1 MRNIKLISY
10 RVFQKK
16 DRLFWWNMVSLIR
29 EIWRCNMIN
38 YENELF
44 KTANKLRG
52 KIPPSDYKFYVLPL
66 VFIRYMSEKKNDSA
80 WAGIVAKSGDE
91 KISSILDA
99 ELVKILP
106 QFSNMTNPYE
116 DIYTNSNLPV
126 RTIKDL
132 INLINDIDL
141 KSSTGKIDYLGQ
153 IYEYFIGNFAATEGN
168 RGGEFFTPPSV
179 VNLLVN
185 MLNPQEGLVYD
196 PACGT
201 GGMFIQSSKYGES
214 NLKFLGQEQ
223 NCKTILLAY
232 MNGVLHGLDIEIKN
246 GDTLLNDCFP
256 DLKADYVISN
266 PPFNMKEW
274 GAEQLDSEDPRIFG
288 MVNKNNAN
296 YMWIQHFIYHL
307 KPNGKAGFVISN
319 GALTSSN
326 EADLFTRKRMLEK
339 NIIDCV
345 VQLPDKMFI
354 GTAIP
359 SALIFLDMDRNEDDK
374 ILFIDAS
381 KFGENVSKTQKVIS
395 EDNIERISKLYRS
408 FKEKKRVKYN
418 VKGYS
423 WVTDVKEVIKDGCKL
438 MPSIYTGVEETII
451 NQKENDAEIKL
462 LKVKLSEQIKK
473 SNSLANMLLK
483 GLS

>member
-1 MRNIKLISY
+1 MG
-10 RVFQKK
+10 
-16 DRLFWWNMVSLIR
+16 
-29 EIWRCNMIN
+29 N

-66 VFIRYMSEKKNDSA
+66 VFIRYMSEKKNDGV
-80 WAGIVAKSGDE
+80 WDKIVTDSGNERIASLLDE
-91 KISSILDA
+91 KLMI
-99 ELVKILP
+99 ILP
-106 QFSNMTNPYE
+106 QFSNIANPYE
-116 DIYTNSNLPV
+116 EMYTNSNLPA

-132 INLINDIDL
+132 INLINEIDL
-141 KSSTGKIDYLGQ
+141 KSNGGKIDYLGQ

-201 GGMFIQSSKYGES
+201 GGMFIQSSKYSGS
-214 NLKFLGQEQ
+214 NFKFMGQEQ

-288 MVNKNNAN
+288 MINKNNAN
-296 YMWIQHFIYHL
+296 YMWIQHFVYHL

-326 EADLFTRKRMLEK
+326 EADLITRKRMLEK

-359 SALIFLDMDRNEDDK
+359 SALIFIDMDRNEDDK
-374 ILFIDAS
+374 ILFIDAG
-381 KFGENVSKTQKVIS
+381 KFGENISKTQKVIS
-395 EDNIERISKLYRS
+395 EENIESIAKLYRS
-408 FKEKKRVKYN
+408 FKGKKKVKYK

-423 WVTDVKEVIKDGCKL
+423 WVTDVNDVISNGCKL
-438 MPSIYTGVEETII
+438 MPSIYTGVEEVII
-451 NQKENDAEIKL
+451 DQKENEAKIRL
-462 LKVKLSEQIKK
+462 LKAKLSEQIKI
-473 SNSLANMLLK
+473 SNKLADVLLK
-483 GLS
+483 GVI

>member
-1 MRNIKLISY
+1 
-10 RVFQKK
+10 
-16 DRLFWWNMVSLIR
+16 
-29 EIWRCNMIN
+29 
-38 YENELF
+38 
-44 KTANKLRG
+44 
-52 KIPPSDYKFYVLPL
+52 
-66 VFIRYMSEKKNDSA
+66 MS
-80 WAGIVAKSGDE
+80 
-91 KISSILDA
+91 
-99 ELVKILP
+99 
-106 QFSNMTNPYE
+106 NPYE
-116 DIYTNSNLPV
+116 DMYTNSNLPV

-132 INLINDIDL
+132 INLINEIDL
-141 KSSTGKIDYLGQ
+141 KSNSGKIDYLGQ

-201 GGMFIQSSKYGES
+201 GGMFIQSSKYSGS
-214 NLKFLGQEQ
+214 NFKFVGQEQ
-223 NCKTILLAY
+223 NCKTLLLAY

-274 GAEQLDSEDPRIFG
+274 GAEQLDSSDPRIFG
-288 MVNKNNAN
+288 MINKNNAN
-296 YMWIQHFIYHL
+296 YMWIQHFVYHL

-326 EADLFTRKRMLEK
+326 EADLITRKRMLEK

-359 SALIFLDMDRNEDDK
+359 SALIFLDMDRNKDDK

-395 EDNIERISKLYRS
+395 EEHIENIAKLYRT
-408 FKEKKRVKYN
+408 FKEKKKVKYN

-423 WVTDVKEVIKDGCKL
+423 WVIDTSNVISNGCRL
-438 MPSIYTGVEETII
+438 MPSIYTGVEEVIVD
-451 NQKENDAEIKL
+451 QKENEAEIRL
-462 LKVKLSEQIKK
+462 LKAKLAEQIII
-473 SNSLANMLLK
+473 SNKMANVLLK
-483 GLS
+483 GLI

>member
-1 MRNIKLISY
+1 
-10 RVFQKK
+10 
-16 DRLFWWNMVSLIR
+16 
-29 EIWRCNMIN
+29 
-38 YENELF
+38 
-44 KTANKLRG
+44 
-52 KIPPSDYKFYVLPL
+52 
-66 VFIRYMSEKKNDSA
+66 
-80 WAGIVAKSGDE
+80 
-91 KISSILDA
+91 
-99 ELVKILP
+99 
-106 QFSNMTNPYE
+106 
-116 DIYTNSNLPV
+116 
-126 RTIKDL
+126 
-132 INLINDIDL
+132 
-141 KSSTGKIDYLGQ
+141 
-153 IYEYFIGNFAATEGN
+153 
-168 RGGEFFTPPSV
+168 
-179 VNLLVN
+179 
-185 MLNPQEGLVYD
+185 
-196 PACGT
+196 
-201 GGMFIQSSKYGES
+201 MFIQSSKYGES

-256 DLKADYVISN
+256 DMKADYVISN

>member
-1 MRNIKLISY
+1 MG
-10 RVFQKK
+10 
-16 DRLFWWNMVSLIR
+16 
-29 EIWRCNMIN
+29 N

-66 VFIRYMSEKKNDSA
+66 VFIRYMSEKKNDGL
-80 WAGIVAKSGDE
+80 WDKIVIDSGNE
-91 KISSILDA
+91 KIACLLDE
-99 ELVKILP
+99 ELMNILP
-106 QFSNMTNPYE
+106 QFSNMSNPYE
-116 DIYTNSNLPV
+116 DMYTNSNLPV

-132 INLINDIDL
+132 INLINEIDL
-141 KSSTGKIDYLGQ
+141 KSNSGKIDYLGQ

-185 MLNPQEGLVYD
+185 MLNPQEVLVYD

-201 GGMFIQSSKYGES
+201 GGMFIQSSKYSGS
-214 NLKFLGQEQ
+214 NFKFVGQEQ

-274 GAEQLDSEDPRIFG
+274 GAEQLDSSDPRIFG
-288 MVNKNNAN
+288 MINKNNAN
-296 YMWIQHFIYHL
+296 YMWIQHFVYHL

-326 EADLFTRKRMLEK
+326 EADLITRKRMLEK

-359 SALIFLDMDRNEDDK
+359 SALIFLDMDRNKDDK

-395 EDNIERISKLYRS
+395 EEHIENIAKLYRT
-408 FKEKKRVKYN
+408 FKEKKKVKYN

-423 WVTDVKEVIKDGCKL
+423 WVIDTSNVISNGCRL
-438 MPSIYTGVEETII
+438 MPSIYTGVEEVIVD
-451 NQKENDAEIKL
+451 QKENEAEIRL
-462 LKVKLSEQIKK
+462 LKAKLAEQIII
-473 SNSLANMLLK
+473 SNKMANVLLK
-483 GLS
+483 GLI

>member
-1 MRNIKLISY
+1 MG
-10 RVFQKK
+10 
-16 DRLFWWNMVSLIR
+16 
-29 EIWRCNMIN
+29 N

-66 VFIRYMSEKKNDSA
+66 VFIRYMSEKKNDDV
-80 WAGIVAKSGDE
+80 WNKIVIDSGNE
-91 KISSILDA
+91 KIAFLLDK
-99 ELVKILP
+99 ELTKILP
-106 QFSNMTNPYE
+106 QFNNITNPYE
-116 DIYTNSNLPV
+116 DMYTNSNLPAK
-126 RTIKDL
+126 TINDL
-132 INLINDIDL
+132 INLINEIDL
-141 KSSTGKIDYLGQ
+141 KGNSEKIDYLGQ

-201 GGMFIQSSKYGES
+201 GGIFIQSNKYSIS
-214 NLKFLGQEQ
+214 NLKFVGQEQ

-232 MNGVLHGLDIEIKN
+232 MNGVLHGLNIEIKN

-256 DLKADYVISN
+256 DLKADYIISN
-266 PPFNMKEW
+266 PPFNLKEW
-274 GAEQLDSEDPRIFG
+274 GAEQLDSKDPRIFG
-288 MVNKNNAN
+288 RINKNNAN
-296 YMWIQHFIYHL
+296 YMWIQHFVYHL

-326 EADLFTRKRMLEK
+326 EADLITRKQMLEK

-359 SALIFLDMDRNEDDK
+359 SALIFLDMNRNKEDK

-395 EDNIERISKLYRS
+395 EKNIESIAKLYRA
-408 FKEKKRVKYN
+408 FKEKKKVKYN

-423 WVTDVKEVIKDGCKL
+423 WAANVSHVISNDCRL
-438 MPSIYTGVEETII
+438 MPSIYTGVEEVLVDLKK
-451 NQKENDAEIKL
+451 NEDEIRL
-462 LKVKLSEQIKK
+462 LKAKLSEQIKI
-473 SNSLANMLLK
+473 SNKMANVLLK
-483 GLS
+483 GLI

>member
-1 MRNIKLISY
+1 MG
-10 RVFQKK
+10 
-16 DRLFWWNMVSLIR
+16 
-29 EIWRCNMIN
+29 N
-38 YENELF
+38 YENDLF

-66 VFIRYMSEKKNDSA
+66 VFIRYMSEKKNNNVWYTIVSDS
-80 WAGIVAKSGDE
+80 GNE
-91 KISSILDA
+91 KIASLLDN
-99 ELVKILP
+99 ELMKILP
-106 QFSNMTNPYE
+106 KFSDIASPYE
-116 DIYTNSNLPV
+116 DMYANSNLPA

-132 INLINDIDL
+132 INLINGIDL
-141 KSSTGKIDYLGQ
+141 QSNAGKIDYLGQ

-201 GGMFIQSSKYGES
+201 GGMFIQSSKYSGS

-274 GAEQLDSEDPRIFG
+274 GAEHLNIDDPRIFG
-288 MVNKNNAN
+288 MINRNNAN

-307 KPNGKAGFVISN
+307 KPKGKAGFVISN

-326 EADLFTRKRMLEK
+326 EADLYTRKRMLEK

-359 SALIFLDMDRNEDDK
+359 SALIFLDMGRNNDDN

-381 KFGENVSKTQKVIS
+381 KFGESVSKTQKVIS
-395 EDNIERISKLYRS
+395 DENIEKISELYKK
-408 FKEKKRVKYN
+408 FKGKNKTKYN

-423 WVTDVKEVIKDGCKL
+423 WVTSVDEVVSNGCKL
-438 MPSIYTGVEETII
+438 MPSIYTGVEEEIVDQRK
-451 NQKENDAEIKL
+451 NEAEIKL
-462 LKVKLSEQIKK
+462 LKVKLSEQIKI
-473 SNSLANMLLK
+473 SNRMANALLK
-483 GLS
+483 GLV